1 MTTINP
7 IVVPREAMVTL
18 IMKATTGGQFFTVHF
33 RKKDGTLRKMTCRRG
48 VTSRLKGGK
57 LNWNPAN
64 FNMVTVFD
72 TVKGGYRTINANTAT
87 YLATDKKTFVVE
99 E

>member
-33 RKKDGTLRKMTCRRG
+33 RKKDGTIRKMTCRRG
-48 VTSRLKGGK
+48 VKSHLKGGK

-72 TVKGGYRTINANTAT
+72 TEKGAYRTINANTAT
-87 YLATDKKTFVVE
+87 YLATAKKTFVVGA
-99 E
+99 